1 MKSDKNQRNSKTFL
15 ASYQPL
21 LLTLIAAAVL
31 LRIFYAGVFANHQMF
46 YSADQYPG
54 FMVGQKFWFEI
65 FDKFKTFPWWNPYV
79 DFGTS
84 FLYNAMRG
92 TFYPLNYLQLFV
104 SPLFYFCWNW
114 YLHLL
119 ILAWAF
125 YSWGKI
131 KNVSPLILFTLTML
145 FVTSPFIN
153 VFSVTCLVYLHA
165 VTWTAWI
172 FVELEKRNAGKFSL
186 ARFILYWCLL
196 ISVGEPFCAFLSGVT
211 TLVILYKDKE
221 WKGLAAF
228 FATCIIVGFLV
239 FGHAFVML
247 PYSVRR
253 AGLGESVTLSFSM
266 HPYRLVTLFSPLF
279 YGHPFLKNFDPD
291 SVTND
296 SPYTPRFFFDTLYFC
311 LPLVLLGCM
320 GIRDAFRKKSWPLLA
335 LLAFGLS
342 LSFGR
347 WGLMALVAKIPPFS
361 FLRYPEKM
369 IWVTSIIFAGFS
381 LRNISDNKEHD
392 LKKDKLV
399 LVILALACV
408 LPLFARTPEYLIALF
423 SLLIGAAIFFI
434 AETELLTYCFLI
446 LGLLQNYMAF
456 PTQRVAPADRE
467 NLISKSAATI
477 LSKIPEGS
485 LDRVEI
491 TPAFFEDGFPH
502 ENLLWGSNMNYR
514 RASLFSYESVNTPFN
529 EEIKTL
535 IYGDNYQD
543 SMTAREKP
551 QDPKVINDA
560 VQLTNLHLIAAKAT
574 QPMTSL
580 LPSVESEQ
588 AVFNVEKGEN
598 NTLFLIPKSMPSPVW
613 FFSKLEKWNQ
623 EASRLHWPPKV
634 NTERPFMGGVQ
645 IKFSDFP
652 VYECATNQKPEKIKE
667 ESLYLV
673 NENHLMLDVET
684 NCEGWIF
691 ISQNLLPGW
700 RAYDADKKEIPL
712 YFMNEALMS
721 VNVKKGKHHIEFQYN
736 PWTALFKTFV
746 PFL

>member
-1 MKSDKNQRNSKTFL
+1 MKKDKNHGISKTFL
-15 ASYQPL
+15 ASSQPL
-21 LLTLIAAAVL
+21 LLVLIIGAVL
-31 LRIFYAGVFANHQMF
+31 LRIFYAGVFSNNQMF

-54 FMVGQKFWFEI
+54 FLVGQKFWFEI
-65 FDKFKTFPWWNPYV
+65 FDRFKTFPWWNPYV

-84 FLYNAMRG
+84 FIYNPMRG

-104 SPLFYFCWNW
+104 SPMTYFRWNW

-125 YSWGKI
+125 FSWGKV
-131 KNVSPLILFTLTML
+131 KNVSPLLLFTLTML
-145 FVTSPFIN
+145 FITSPFIN

-165 VTWTAWI
+165 VTWTAWV
-172 FVELEKRNAGKFSL
+172 FTELEKRNVNQFSL
-186 ARFILYWCLL
+186 IRFILYWCLL
-196 ISVGEPFCAFLSGVT
+196 ISVGEPFCAFLSGVA

-221 WKGLAAF
+221 WKGLIAF
-228 FATCIIVGFLV
+228 FSTCAIVGLLV

-247 PYSVRR
+247 PYSIRQS
-253 AGLGESVTLSFSM
+253 GLGEGVTLSFSM

-279 YGHPFLKNFDPD
+279 FGHPFLKNFDPD

-311 LPLVLLGCM
+311 LPFILLACM
-320 GIRDAFRKKSWPLLA
+320 GIREAYHKKKWPLLG

-347 WGLMALVAKIPPFS
+347 WGLMAIVAKIPPFS

-369 IWVTSIIFAGFS
+369 IWVTSILFGGFALKDFS
-381 LRNISDNKEHD
+381 SEKTHE

-399 LVILALACV
+399 LTLVALGCV
-408 LPLFARTPEYLIALF
+408 LPLFAKTPEYLIALF
-423 SLLIGAAIFFI
+423 SLLIGAAIFLV
-434 AETELLTYCFLI
+434 AETELLIYCFLI
-446 LGLLQNYMAF
+446 LGLLQNFIAF

-467 NLISKSAATI
+467 NLISKSATTI
-477 LSKIPEGS
+477 LQKIPEGS
-485 LDRVEI
+485 LNRIEI
-491 TPAFFEDGFPH
+491 TPSFFSDGYPH

-551 QDPKVINDA
+551 QDPKTINDA
-560 VQLTNLHLIAAKAT
+560 VQLTNLHVIAAKAD

-580 LPSVESEQ
+580 LPSVESQQ
-588 AVFNVEKGEN
+588 AVFGVEKGEN
-598 NTLFLIPKSMPSPVW
+598 NTIFLIPKSTPSPVW
-613 FFSKLEKWNQ
+613 YFAKLERWQKGMQ
-623 EASRLHWPPKV
+623 RLNWPPKV
-634 NTERPFMGGVQ
+634 DTEKPFMGGVQ
-645 IKFSDFP
+645 RKKSDFAIE
-652 VYECATNQKPEKIKE
+652 ECQTNLMPEKIKPD
-667 ESLYLV
+667 SLYLV
-673 NENHLMLDVET
+673 NENHMMLDVET
-684 NCEGWIF
+684 NCSGWIF

-700 RAYDADKKEIPL
+700 RGYEDGKEIPL
-712 YFMNEALMS
+712 YFMNEALLS
-721 VNVKKGKHHIEFQYN
+721 VNVQKGKHHLEFKFE
-736 PWTALFKTFV
+736 PWTALFKTFI